1 VSAGAPLAQAL
12 AYADDCLAPD
22 ERRAFER
29 RMAADPALAARI
41 EQWRRQNEAIRQAFA
56 DVALAESAAPATA
69 TVPPPLRRD
78 FGRRRQSPFDAD
90 ATGRS
95 LARSGAPPQPG
106 EIARPA
112 PRRRLPRRGFALFAA
127 AFALVW
133 SAAPAPRDAS
143 ADLASAAFSAFRTF
157 ADGGAPEFA
166 TTETAALETWLRGRL
181 GGWLALPDLGA
192 AGLTLVGGRVIS
204 GAEGPAA
211 FALYRDRAGARVGLT
226 VESSETAA
234 PPLIRASGALV
245 ATALAAP
252 GPEQATL
259 VAVRGEV
266 DIGGLARR
274 ADFPT
279 PERQAT
285 P

>member
-1 VSAGAPLAQAL
+1 VSAGAPLTQAL
-12 AYADDCLAPD
+12 AYVDDCLAPE
-22 ERRAFER
+22 ERRDFER

-56 DVALAESAAPATA
+56 DTAPAEGAPPIA

-78 FGRRRQSPFDAD
+78 FGRRRQSPFEAD
-90 ATGRS
+90 APGRS
-95 LARSGAPPQPG
+95 LAGPGAPPQPQ

-112 PRRRLPRRGFALFAA
+112 PWRRLPRRAFVLFGAAL
-127 AFALVW
+127 ALTL

-143 ADLASAAFSAFRTF
+143 AELAGAAFSAFRTF
-157 ADGGAPEFA
+157 AEGGAPEFA
-166 TTETAALETWLRGRL
+166 TTETAALETWLRRRV

-192 AGLTLVGGRVIS
+192 AGFTLVGGRVIS
-204 GAEGPAA
+204 GVEGPAA
-211 FALYRDRAGARVGLT
+211 FALYRDRAGARLGLT
-226 VESSETAA
+226 VESSEAAA

-252 GPEQATL
+252 GAEQATL
-259 VAVRGEV
+259 VAVKDEV

-274 ADFPT
+274 ARFAT
-279 PERQAT
+279 PER
-285 P
+285 